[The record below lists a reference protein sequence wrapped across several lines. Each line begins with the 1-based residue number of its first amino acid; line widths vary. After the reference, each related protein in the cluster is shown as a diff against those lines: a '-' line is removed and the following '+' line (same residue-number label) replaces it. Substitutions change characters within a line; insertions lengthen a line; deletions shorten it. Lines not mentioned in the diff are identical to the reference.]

1 MEDRLLQEE
10 VNSKGAKIVSFYNEK
25 TDLVPFIIGKLKEQ
39 NDNIKYFIDFY
50 IYEGYH
56 WQLKDEFYIKKYIQE
71 FCEDINIDSKQYK
84 YYKKVDDLFEQAKL
98 DLYTEMEPKKNLL
111 NFKNGTL
118 ELDTMQFREHRR
130 EDYLFYCLPYDYD
143 MEARCNKWE
152 AFLDEV
158 LPQKDLQLAF
168 QEAVAYPLSNL
179 HLEKMSF
186 VIGSGSNGKSA
197 ALGTIAYVLGEENV
211 SHVTLEQIVKNDGKG
226 IYQMLNKL
234 INITFECSA
243 NILNSSAF
251 KSYVSGEALTVRRLY
266 NNEYTSTNYPQTIIA
281 SNSIPQSSDFSEG
294 YYRRFNFIPFDV
306 TIPKDK
312 INPNLKEELCVE
324 APGIMQWIIEGI
336 IRLRENKRFSKCETI
351 EKLQNEYRIESDNV
365 NMFLEEKWYIPSLK
379 NKQLL
384 SQLYTE
390 FDSFSISN
398 GYRTMT
404 KRTFSSRLKGLGF
417 NVAKGGTGHQTY
429 VWLEMGSLKEET
441 NEEKEPIIED
451 KTEVI
456 EEVDLFGDKIESDF

>member
-10 VNSKGAKIVSFYNEK
+10 ENSKGAKIVSFYNEK
-25 TDLVPFIIGKLKEQ
+25 TDLVPFIIGRLKEQ

-50 IYEGYH
+50 IYEEYH
-56 WQLKDEFYIKKYIQE
+56 WQLKEEFYIKKYIQE

-84 YYKKVDDLFEQAKL
+84 YYKKVDDLFAQAKL

-143 MEARCNKWE
+143 MEAKCNKWE

-186 VIGSGSNGKSA
+186 VIGSGSNGKSL
-197 ALGTIAYVLGEENV
+197 ALSVIAYVLGEKNV

-243 NILNSSAF
+243 NILNTSAF
-251 KSYVSGEALTVRRLY
+251 KSYVSGEALTVRKLY

-351 EKLQNEYRIESDNV
+351 EKMQNEYRIESDNV
-365 NMFLEEKWYIPSLK
+365 CSFLFE
-379 NKQLL
+379 NN
-384 SQLYTE
+384 YTQ
-390 FDSFSISN
+390 SN
-398 GYRTMT
+398 T
-404 KRTFSSRLKGLGF
+404 KKMLFSSLYREFEDYCQEYNYKPLGKKNFKQRL
-417 NVAKGGTGHQTY
+417 AKLNYEIKYCTGNNLFI
-429 VWLEMGSLKEET
+429 WIEKKNNNEET
-441 NEEKEPIIED
+441 TKIIVEVPEKKENKEND
-451 KTEVI
+451 S
-456 EEVDLFGDKIESDF
+456 LFDMSMKCPF